1 MLLSSVAFFMHWEWA
16 SARTWIF
23 GFLWFLVLQNLS
35 TILPLLSINSLQL
48 NPLSPHGALADCIVP
63 VALIHTDTGALASWG
78 DAEFGQLGV
87 KEAGGLVGGMQ
98 PRIVKGSRESHF
110 SRVAAG
116 GYHTLALT
124 GTAPPELLSPS
135 SFLSSWFSKTL
146 NWCLCLQT
154 GRMLILGLFLLFLL
168 CLENQ
173 LTISCISS

>member
-1 MLLSSVAFFMHWEWA
+1 M
-16 SARTWIF
+16 
-23 GFLWFLVLQNLS
+23 
-35 TILPLLSINSLQL
+35 
-48 NPLSPHGALADCIVP
+48 P

-87 KEAGGLVGGMQ
+87 KEAGSLVGGMQ

-135 SFLSSWFSKTL
+135 SFLSSRFSKTL
-146 NWCLCLQT
+146 SWCLCLQT
-154 GRMLILGLFLLFLL
+154 GRMLILGLFFVSSLPGKPTDHLLYLL
-168 CLENQ
+168 LI
-173 LTISCISS
+173 LVL